1 MIVNCCITH
10 NGSLPHLVC
19 WVTSAVVLVVD
30 ADGPVAKATI
40 PRASTGGLVAR
51 ASCLV
56 VDANNSIAKASD
68 MVAEASDMVTE
79 AFDLVVGV
87 GAY

>member
-1 MIVNCCITH
+1 MIVNCCIEH
-10 NGSLPHLVC
+10 NGSPPPNLVC
-19 WVTSAVVLVVD
+19 WVASAVVLVVD
-30 ADGPVAKATI
+30 ADGPVTKATF

-56 VDANNSIAKASD
+56 VGANGLI
-68 MVAEASDMVTE
+68 AEASNMVTE

-87 GAY
+87 GGY